1 MFIEARLATDMRP
14 NAILVPEEAL
24 VPMQGAQFVWVIVDG
39 KAARRQVGIGIRIPG
54 FVEIRSGVD
63 EGEQVVVG
71 GMERIAMDGMPVAA
85 TVVDRTS
92 PAPVEDSTP

>member
-1 MFIEARLATDMRP
+1 M
-14 NAILVPEEAL
+14 
-24 VPMQGAQFVWVIVDG
+24 
-39 KAARRQVGIGIRIPG
+39 GIGIRIPG